1 MVGCRQLRRRAP
13 VLPVEPV
20 VARLVLWPALRLKAE
35 ARLVRA
41 RLWVAEPSMAQVA
54 LEEGPLLHQFLRQHL
69 SVGGSVVAQLALW
82 PVRHRLV
89 AVALPLLPHRR
100 SRATRRARCTAT
112 TAPMEGTAQ
121 GSRTTVHPPRPMT
134 PTLRCSPCRVGPMS
148 LSERK
153 RLSLRTTRT
162 IGRRCET

>member
-1 MVGCRQLRRRAP
+1 MGCRQLRRRAL
-13 VLPVEPV
+13 VVPVEPV

-35 ARLVRA
+35 ARRARA

-54 LEEGPLLHQFLRQHL
+54 LEEEPLLRQHL
-69 SVGGSVVAQLALW
+69 SLGGSVVAQLVLW

-100 SRATRRARCTAT
+100 SQATRRARCTAT
-112 TAPMEGTAQ
+112 TAQMEGTAQ
-121 GSRTTVHPPRPMT
+121 GSRTTVHPPRLMT
-134 PTLRCSPCRVGPMS
+134 PTLQYSPSRVVPMS

-153 RLSLRTTRT
+153 RLFLRTTRT
-162 IGRRCET
+162 VGRRCET